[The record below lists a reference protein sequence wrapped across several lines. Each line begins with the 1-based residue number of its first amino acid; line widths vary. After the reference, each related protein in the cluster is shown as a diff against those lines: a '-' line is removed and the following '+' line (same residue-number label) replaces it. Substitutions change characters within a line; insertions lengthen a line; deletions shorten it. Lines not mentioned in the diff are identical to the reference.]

1 MRRPTRRALLLGAV
15 GALAAAVAIER
26 LWKTDEERV
35 VEALDA
41 LQEGLESRDVARI
54 EPWVTPDAKLAV
66 AVPGIPSGRP
76 LLEGLQKALSS
87 FERVAIH
94 QNDPEIALRRGADA
108 ESEGAGDE
116 DSIEATVVA
125 TGTVVVEVRGGGG
138 APFGF
143 SVTALFR
150 KQPDGRFLL
159 ARVEAFRAEPGL
171 R

>member
-1 MRRPTRRALLLGAV
+1 MRRPSRRALLLGAV
-15 GALAAAVAIER
+15 GALAAAIAIER

-41 LQEGLESRDVARI
+41 LQEGIEARDVARI
-54 EPWVTPDAKLAV
+54 EPWVAPDAKLAA

-76 LLEGLQKALSS
+76 LLEGLRKALSS
-87 FERVAIH
+87 FESVRIH
-94 QNDPEIALRRGADA
+94 CNDPEITLRAAGA
-108 ESEGAGDE
+108 ETEGGGDE
-116 DSIEATVVA
+116 DVIEATVVA

-143 SVTALFR
+143 TVTALFR

-159 ARVEAFRAEPGL
+159 ARVEAFRADPGI

>member
-54 EPWVTPDAKLAV
+54 EPWVTPDAQLAV
-66 AVPGIPSGRP
+66 AVPGIPKGKP
-76 LLEGLQKALSS
+76 LLQGLETALRS

-94 QNDPEIALRRGADA
+94 RNDPEIALRRGADA
-108 ESEGAGDE
+108 ESEGGGDE

-150 KQPDGRFLL
+150 KRSDGRFLL
-159 ARVEAFRAEPGL
+159 TSVTAFRAEPGL

>member
-1 MRRPTRRALLLGAV
+1 VRRPTRRALLLGAV

-41 LQEGLESRDVARI
+41 LQEGLEARDVARI
-54 EPWVTPDAKLAV
+54 EPWLAPDAKLAV
-66 AVPGIPSGRP
+66 GVPGIPKGKP
-76 LLEGLQKALSS
+76 LLEGLETALRS

-94 QNDPEIALRRGADA
+94 CNDPEIALRRGADA

-150 KQPDGRFLL
+150 KQSDGRFLL
-159 ARVEAFRAEPGL
+159 ASVTAFRAEPGL

>member
-1 MRRPTRRALLLGAV
+1 MKRSTRRALLLGAV
-15 GALAAAVAIER
+15 GALAAAAGIER

-41 LQEGLESRDVARI
+41 LQEGLEARDVARI
-54 EPWVTPDAKLAV
+54 EPWLAPDAVLAV
-66 AVPGIPSGRP
+66 RVPGIPSGRP
-76 LLEGLQKALSS
+76 LLEGLRKALSS
-87 FERVAIH
+87 FERIRIH
-94 QNDPEIALRRGADA
+94 RNDPEIVLRSGAGA
-108 ESEGAGDE
+108 ESEGTGDE
-116 DSIEATVVA
+116 ASIESTVVA

-150 KQPDGRFLL
+150 KQSDDRFLL
-159 ARVEAFRAEPGL
+159 ARVEAFRADPGI